1 MKLAGKHVVVTG
13 GSRGIGEQLAREFAA
28 QGARV
33 TVVARSV
40 DALQRVAADIGGTA
54 VVADLTDDSVVDTL
68 IQNIERDHGMALQR
82 RASLTSSTDY
92 RAN

>member
-54 VVADLTDDSVVDTL
+54 VVADLTDDSVVDRL
-68 IQNIERDHGMALQR
+68 IQNIERDHGHIDVLVNNAGLE
-82 RASLTSSTDY
+82 T
-92 RAN
+92 